1 MALAVLLLLCSS
13 LVSRLS
19 SLVSRLSSL
28 AESRFAH
35 LFGARRDV
43 GRLVQ
48 QPGASIPAEDRV
60 IVSGGSDRFGL
71 LVPIHCLAQ
80 LVVGGKAGARGPLV
94 EPGLGDPLAD
104 QAGIIRPLIW
114 RREICQRLASPPHR
128 AHVAAEL
135 VRLRQELGAERR
147 LIARIHRRNI
157 PADALRRP
165 GLIEEAVLV
174 RFLERRRNTRWRKM
188 LEFKHG
194 SASRNRR
201 DGRRTGRGVQESDG
215 CPPDA

>member
-48 QPGASIPAEDRV
+48 QPGASIPAEARV

-94 EPGLGDPLAD
+94 EPGLGDPL
-104 QAGIIRPLIW
+104 
-114 RREICQRLASPPHR
+114 
-128 AHVAAEL
+128 AEL